1 MEKFHKKHPGMARWR
16 QDQIDIIKKGNAP
29 ILIFT
34 HPMDHYEGLTSDWMD
49 NVPNFQRI
57 VISENK
63 KINGKSCN
71 TAGSDWQE
79 PLNEG
84 HIINKADCFMNYHQL
99 IKEYIASRMK

>member
-1 MEKFHKKHPGMARWR
+1 MAHGSLFGVF
-16 QDQIDIIKKGNAP
+16 ISIKNDF
-29 ILIFT
+29 FT
-34 HPMDHYEGLTSDWMD
+34 VL
-49 NVPNFQRI
+49 
-57 VISENK
+57 

-84 HIINKADCFMNYHQL
+84 HIINKADCFMHYHPL